1 MARNLTRSSS
11 QGSGGDGA
19 QGVPS
24 HEDEILIREIDEAV
38 RQDDA
43 LNFAKKYGA
52 VVLGAVLLGL
62 AGLGGYLWWDASRE
76 AKLEAQSETII
87 SALDLVGAND
97 FKSAGEKVA
106 ALTADGSPAARA
118 AARFIQAGAALEA
131 GDDAKAI
138 AIFAEVAADDKAP
151 QALRD
156 LALVREVAV
165 GFDNRKPADV
175 IARLKP
181 LAVPGHPLFGSAGE
195 LTAMAHLEA
204 GNRNEAGALFAAIA
218 KDEDLPE
225 TLRSRARQMAGLLGV
240 DAIVDVTK
248 LLKDEGV
255 VASGGSGEAD
265 SKNAA
270 PAE

>member
-11 QGSGGDGA
+11 KLPAGGADGA
-19 QGVPS
+19 PS

-43 LNFAKKYGA
+43 VNFAKKYGIALIA
-52 VVLGAVLLGL
+52 VVVAGL
-62 AGLGGYLWWDASRE
+62 VGLGGYLWWDANRE
-76 AKLEAQSETII
+76 SQLEAQSETII
-87 SALDLVGAND
+87 SALDLAGAND

-106 ALTADGSPAARA
+106 PLLGDGSPAARA
-118 AARFIQAGAALEA
+118 AAQFIQAAAALEA

-138 AIFAEVAADDKAP
+138 TIFAGVAADPQAP

-165 GFDNRKPADV
+165 SFDSRKPADV
-175 IARLKP
+175 IAQLKG

-204 GNRNEAGALFAAIA
+204 GNRREAGALFAAIA
-218 KDEDLPE
+218 KDEALPE

-240 DAIVDVTK
+240 DAIVDVTQ

>member
-1 MARNLTRSSS
+1 MALNLTRSSS
-11 QGSGGDGA
+11 KGPTGESPAGT
-19 QGVPS
+19 PS

-43 LNFAKKYGA
+43 LNFAKKYGTA
-52 VVLGAVLLGL
+52 VLGAVVLGL
-62 AGLGGYLWWDASRE
+62 AGLGGYLWWDSSRE
-76 AKLEAQSETII
+76 SKLEGESETII
-87 SALDLVGAND
+87 SALDLAGAND
-97 FKSAGEKVA
+97 FRSAGEKVDP
-106 ALTADGSPAARA
+106 LIADGSPAART

-131 GDDAKAI
+131 GNDAKAI
-138 AIFAEVAADDKAP
+138 AIFADIVADDKAP

-165 GFDNRKPADV
+165 GFDSRKPADV

-204 GNRNEAGALFAAIA
+204 GNRREAGALFAAIA
-218 KDEDLPE
+218 KDEALPE

-255 VASGGSGEAD
+255 IASEGAGGGAGGG
-265 SKNAA
+265 A

>member
-1 MARNLTRSSS
+1 MALNLTRSAP
-11 QGSGGDGA
+11 QGPGGPA
-19 QGVPS
+19 NP
-24 HEDEILIREIDEAV
+24 EDDVLIREIDEAV

-52 VVLGAVLLGL
+52 AVLGVVALGL
-62 AGLGGYLWWDASRE
+62 AGLGGYLWWDNARE
-76 AKLEAQSETII
+76 AKLEAQSEVII
-87 SALDLVGAND
+87 SALDLAGAND

-106 ALTADGSPAARA
+106 PLVSEGGPAART

-131 GDDAKAI
+131 GDEAKATE
-138 AIFAEVAADDKAP
+138 IFAGVAADPEAP

-156 LALVREVAV
+156 LALVRETALV
-165 GFDNRKPADV
+165 FDTRKPADV

-204 GNRNEAGALFAAIA
+204 GNRREAGALFAAIA
-218 KDEDLPE
+218 KDEALPE

-255 VASGGSGEAD
+255 IASGGSGAAAVRD
-265 SKNAA
+265 AA

>member
-1 MARNLTRSSS
+1 VARNLTRSSS
-11 QGSGGDGA
+11 KGSSGDGPD
-19 QGVPS
+19 GTPS
-24 HEDEILIREIDEAV
+24 HEDEILIREIDDAV

-52 VVLGAVLLGL
+52 AVIGLVVAGL

-76 AKLEAQSETII
+76 SKLEAQSETII
-87 SALDLVGAND
+87 SALDLAGAND
-97 FKSAGEKVA
+97 FKSASEKVEP
-106 ALTADGSPAARA
+106 LLADGSPAARA

-131 GDDAKAI
+131 GNDAKAI
-138 AIFAEVAADDKAP
+138 EIYAGVVSDEKAP

-156 LALVREVAV
+156 LALVREVSV
-165 GFDNRKPADV
+165 SFDQRKPADV

-181 LAVPGHPLFGSAGE
+181 LAVPGNPLFGSAAE

-204 GNRNEAGALFAAIA
+204 GNRREAGALFAAIA
-218 KDEDLPE
+218 KDEAMPE

-255 VASGGSGEAD
+255 VTSEGDSRSSALAD
-265 SKNAA
+265 
-270 PAE
+270 